1 MPRPHRRRVAVAAAE
16 AGEHLRGTHEK
27 PGSVLIMSHGEVH
40 DTRRYW
46 VVFGAL
52 AALTVLTV
60 GVSYLHLPMGMAIA
74 VALVIAS
81 VKGGLV
87 AAYFMHLVS
96 ERTIIFLILG
106 ITAIVSLG
114 FLVPIFD
121 VATHVHVP

>member
-1 MPRPHRRRVAVAAAE
+1 
-16 AGEHLRGTHEK
+16 
-27 PGSVLIMSHGEVH
+27 MSHGEVH
-40 DTRRYW
+40 NTKRYW

-60 GVSYLHLPMGMAIA
+60 GVSYLHLPIRVAVA
-74 VALVIAS
+74 VALFIAS

-87 AAYFMHLVS
+87 IAYFMHLIS
-96 ERTIIFLILG
+96 ERAIIFSILG
-106 ITAIVSLG
+106 ITAIVCLG

>member
-1 MPRPHRRRVAVAAAE
+1 
-16 AGEHLRGTHEK
+16 
-27 PGSVLIMSHGEVH
+27 MSHGEVH

>member
-1 MPRPHRRRVAVAAAE
+1 
-16 AGEHLRGTHEK
+16 
-27 PGSVLIMSHGEVH
+27 MSHGEVH
-40 DTRRYW
+40 NTNRYW

-60 GVSYLHLPMGMAIA
+60 GVSYLHLPMKVAIA
-74 VALVIAS
+74 VALLIAS

-87 AAYFMHLVS
+87 VAYFMHLVS
-96 ERTIIFLILG
+96 ERAIIFTILG
-106 ITAIVSLG
+106 ITAIEGLG